1 MSVTIRLARI
11 GRKNLP
17 AYKVVVSN
25 TRDKR
30 NGRFVDLIG
39 HFNPSVTPQEFKYD
53 KEKFEKWVKNGALV
67 TKSVQKLIDGK
78 YEYLKYT
85 PKQVTKKA
93 QGGEK
98 AETPALESKF
108 EEKVEE
114 KKEEIKEKTEKEPQE
129 EAPKEEK

>member
-1 MSVTIRLARI
+1 MSVTIRLTRI

-17 AYKVVVSN
+17 AYRIVVSN

-30 NGRFVDLIG
+30 NGKFLDAIG
-39 HFNPSVTPQEFKYD
+39 HFNPSTTPQEFKYD

-78 YEYLKYT
+78 YEYLKYA

-98 AETPALESKF
+98 TEAPALEPVADK
-108 EEKVEE
+108 KVEGKRE
-114 KKEEIKEKTEKEPQE
+114 ETNKEETEK
-129 EAPKEEK
+129 AKEEK